1 MAIRHLT
8 ASPGRA
14 MAMRILIAEDEPNI
28 VLSLEFLLK
37 EADYEVA
44 VAREGAQALA
54 QVAAFRPHLI
64 VLDIMLPVING
75 FDLSRRIRDTPEFR
89 DVKILMLTARGR
101 QTEIERGFAAGADAY
116 KTKPFATRELVRLIA
131 DLLADASK

>member
-1 MAIRHLT
+1 
-8 ASPGRA
+8 

-37 EADYEVA
+37 EAGYDVA

-116 KTKPFATRELVRLIA
+116 MTKPFATRELVRLIA